1 MERLEV
7 ATMPKTIL
15 FVTGTRADFGK
26 LKPLISRVAASEDFE
41 HRIFATGMHML
52 SRYGST
58 VEEIAANFQNI
69 YPYLNQD
76 PFGST
81 GMDLALANTIQG
93 LGHYVREF
101 STDLII
107 VHGDRIEALAG
118 ATVGAL
124 QNILVAHIEGGEVS
138 GTVDELLRHAISK
151 LSHLHFVANEE
162 ARQRLVQMG
171 EQPGSVFVT
180 GSPDIDVML
189 SSSLP
194 PLDEVKRHYE
204 IPFDDYCIFM
214 YHPVTTEVAGLEAR
228 AGRMWASLLAS
239 NRNFVV
245 IHPNNDSGS
254 EILRREL
261 AQHVGSPRVR
271 ALPSMRFESFLSL
284 LKHAQAIVGN
294 SSAGV
299 REAPVY
305 GIPTINIGTRQL
317 NRFTHASIQNVPDD
331 PAAIL
336 NALRTIPARFPSSH
350 HFGDGNSAERFM
362 DCLRSDSLWKTRK
375 QKQFCDLVD
384 APAPA
389 KAPAAD
395 PLADTPLTANVE
407 RPEPAP
413 NRFPAQ
419 RPPRVYKSAP
429 SARVERKSGKKLQ

>member
-1 MERLEV
+1 MR
-7 ATMPKTIL
+7 KNIL

-26 LKPLISRVAASEDFE
+26 LKALIGKVAAEKEQFDY
-41 HRIFATGMHML
+41 RIFATGMHML

-58 VEEIAANFQNI
+58 VEEVAANFQNI

-76 PFGST
+76 PFGGS

-101 STDLII
+101 PTDLIV

-118 ATVGAL
+118 AIVGAL
-124 QNILVAHIEGGEVS
+124 QNTLVAHVEGGEVS

-162 ARQRLVQMG
+162 ARDRLVQMG
-171 EQPGSVFVT
+171 EQPGAVFAI

-189 SSSLP
+189 SGSLP
-194 PLDEVKRHYE
+194 SLESVKSHYE

-214 YHPVTTEVAGLEAR
+214 YHPVTTEIDGLEER
-228 AGRMWASLLAS
+228 AKGMWESLLAS

-261 AQHVGSPRVR
+261 SQHAGNPRIR
-271 ALPSMRFESFLSL
+271 SLPSMRFEAFLTL
-284 LKHAQAIVGN
+284 LKHSQATVGN
-294 SSAGV
+294 SSAGI

-305 GIPTINIGTRQL
+305 GVPAINIGTRQL
-317 NRFTHASIQNVPDD
+317 NRFTHTSIQNVPDD

-336 NALRTIPARFPSSH
+336 KALRNIPPHFAPSRY
-350 HFGDGNSAERFM
+350 FGDGNSADRFM
-362 DCLRSDSLWKTRK
+362 DCLRNGSVWQTSK
-375 QKQFCDLVD
+375 QKQFRDLVD
-384 APAPA
+384 GIAAANSLSEDAEDQPG
-389 KAPAAD
+389 PAARKKAGGRKHESGRAV
-395 PLADTPLTANVE
+395 PIEIKAA
-407 RPEPAP
+407 
-413 NRFPAQ
+413 
-419 RPPRVYKSAP
+419 KSL
-429 SARVERKSGKKLQ
+429 R